1 VPTVFGILIGRA
13 GLGGLPIH
21 PEFLARCARLK

>member
-1 VPTVFGILIGRA
+1 VFGILIGRA

-21 PEFLARCARLK
+21 PEFLARLVS